1 MTEIHH
7 FTYGLLTPSV
17 AYTLSVLGSLLGL
30 TCTVR
35 ARRETSGGKRA
46 AWLTLAAF
54 AIGGTGI
61 WTMHFMAMI
70 GFTVSGRPIR
80 YEIDMLIISALTAVA
95 VVAAGL
101 LIVGFGKPRAVKLIF
116 GGLVAGLG
124 VAGMHYT
131 GMAGMNFDGKISYDP
146 GLVGA
151 SIVIAVVAS
160 VVALWFT
167 VTVTKPLVILG
178 SALVMGVAVTGM
190 HYTGMAAMSVRAT
203 DLTFGKDGATA
214 VSLLVPIGVLVLL
227 VVIGLGFA
235 VMAAPTE
242 DDVAAKEYL
251 AKLAASRADRGD
263 AVVPPGPHRISTVRR
278 TTTVPTRRER

>member
-7 FTYGLLTPSV
+7 FSYGLLTPSV

-35 ARRETSGGKRA
+35 ARQARSGGKRA
-46 AWLTLAAF
+46 GWLTLAAF

-61 WTMHFMAMI
+61 WTMHFMAML
-70 GFTVSGRPIR
+70 GFTVPGRPIR
-80 YEIDMLIISALTAVA
+80 YDVGMLIVSALTAVT

-101 LIVGFGKPRAVKLIF
+101 LIVGFGKPHAVKLIF
-116 GGLVAGLG
+116 GGLVTGLG

-131 GMAGMNFDGKISYDP
+131 GMAGMTMDGKISYDP

-160 VVALWFT
+160 IVALWFT
-167 VTVTKPLVILG
+167 VVVTKPLVIVG

-190 HYTGMAAMSVRAT
+190 HYTGMAAMSVQVT
-203 DLTFGKDGATA
+203 DLTFGKTGATA

-235 VMAAPTE
+235 VMAAPTDE
-242 DDVAAKEYL
+242 GLAGREYL
-251 AKLAASRADRGD
+251 ERLAASRADMGPPI
-263 AVVPPGPHRISTVRR
+263 VQPGPHRISTVRR
-278 TTTVPTRRER
+278 TTPVPSRRDR